1 VVIRFTDW
9 KSEQNRVLKMRRFY
23 KLVKKIFFK
32 ILRIEKMVVYQW
44 KFVDLQLIIDSNL
57 GIYLKFINFGNLN
70 FFIFLFITYIF

>member
-1 VVIRFTDW
+1 MVIRFTDW